1 MAKFHY
7 QVDIDSPTGEK
18 LTRFLR
24 QCFKCEEAAEDYA
37 KKMGA
42 VTYYEDPRYFA
53 GGVVCIA
60 FAEGVR
66 IDRGVWREAGVD
78 RSDGVTYWE
87 PNCQERRGWAE
98 VPSRDYALRDTFD
111 RIYDRSRIQERE
123 VPVESVEPVAVPQQH
138 TEQTGQTAEGKPLTE
153 RRLFVPY
160 VEFFR
165 AEPSGHSGSS
175 PSGERTASR
184 GLRKAI
190 KAEVR
195 RQRLPVMRT
204 ESLLAILGA
213 TVAPV
218 EPVAVAQQH
227 TEQPATPTLFAFH
240 SRYFIGCDY
249 DSSANH
255 DLLPISLEMYKMNR
269 DKAEMESKRGWS

>member
-1 MAKFHY
+1 MARHY
-7 QVDIDSPTGEK
+7 YETAIDSPTGK
-18 LTRFLR
+18 RLSKFWQ
-24 QCFKCEEAAEDYA
+24 QCIKCEEAAEDYA

-42 VTYYEDPRYFA
+42 RTYYSDPRYFA

-60 FAEGVR
+60 FAPDQR
-66 IDRGVWREAGVD
+66 IDKGVWRIAGVD
-78 RSDGVTYWE
+78 HEDQETYYQPDCE
-87 PNCQERRGWAE
+87 QRMGFVE
-98 VPSRDYALRDTFD
+98 VPSRDYRLRDTFD

-123 VPVESVEPVAVPQQH
+123 
-138 TEQTGQTAEGKPLTE
+138 GK
-153 RRLFVPY
+153 LFVPY

-213 TVAPV
+213 AEPV
-218 EPVAVAQQH
+218 KPVAVAQQH
-227 TEQPATPTLFAFH
+227 TEQPATPTFFAYR
-240 SRYFIGCDY
+240 SRYFIGIDYSCDGNTDLQPITPQQY
-249 DSSANH
+249 NH
-255 DLLPISLEMYKMNR
+255 NCSRMQ
-269 DKAEMESKRGWS
+269 AEAKRGGC